1 MSMLSVVVD
10 AGNVTVDDDNVGS
23 SPRSQCLG
31 NTLLSSAVLNDLLHS
46 LQRPLRCFTPWRS
59 WHVEHL
65 VCYLGAPRPYHALP

>member
-46 LQRPLRCFTPWRS
+46 LQRPLRCFTP
-59 WHVEHL
+59 
-65 VCYLGAPRPYHALP
+65 